1 MKIISQSHLL
11 LGTAICALLTTPA
24 FAQADAAGQNADG
37 EIVVT
42 AQRRE
47 QRLQDVPVAVSVV
60 GGETLQR
67 QNITSLNDM
76 AVRLPN
82 VRISTGTIANA
93 ITIRGVGS
101 GPNPGFEQSVAT
113 FVDGVYRSRSR
124 STRAA
129 LFDLERVEVLKGPQ
143 TTFFGANA
151 IAGALNIVTRK
162 PGEELNY
169 NAVATYVPS
178 TQEYDV
184 QMGVDA
190 PLSPS
195 LSARIAGRVSGS
207 DGYIK
212 SSNTGEDGPHDRT
225 AQGRIALKWEPDSDF
240 RSDLRIDGA
249 RSRTRGSG
257 MYQVINCPPPPGFAL
272 APINV
277 CNRYLN
283 QNGGNIDDTLDYHSA
298 TGPTQTNYDFIEG
311 AWTNSVD
318 VGSGSINMISGY
330 FWHHTTNLGQGIPFP
345 LTDAIGGTNG
355 YPTRQDERY
364 RQVSQE
370 IRYQSATGGTL
381 EYMIGGYASH
391 GRLSTRTVVGFSFQP
406 FGARDTTGTFNAS
419 TLFAGNNII
428 TQNDTTWSGFASATI
443 RPIEHFRINLGAR
456 YSSIQKRAHRTAAPG
471 LGDNLASFE
480 GFQSLSPAQT
490 AIVARLLATNTA
502 DFARPER
509 TDNKFMP
516 SASIQY
522 DLSRDVMIY
531 ASYANGFKAGG
542 YSFGAQND
550 DFGPETVNAY
560 ELGIKGSFLDRRLNM
575 DLTFYRSDYK
585 DLQETSLQLQPN
597 GTITS
602 LVQNV
607 GASRSQGVEFNASLR
622 TTSWLTL
629 NTSVAYLDAKYTDYP
644 NGACTIQALAQVG
657 GGCTQDLSGKRRT
670 NAPEWSGNVGARAS
684 IPVGNYNLTVDP
696 LVYFTSRYFMAATAD
711 PLLEQRG
718 YTKVDLRIGFGPQDG
733 RWEVALVGKNLTDKL
748 TTQYKQSIP
757 LAPGSISALVDAPRT
772 VGVQLT
778 IR

>member
-1 MKIISQSHLL
+1 
-11 LGTAICALLTTPA
+11 
-24 FAQADAAGQNADG
+24 
-37 EIVVT
+37 
-42 AQRRE
+42 
-47 QRLQDVPVAVSVV
+47 
-60 GGETLQR
+60 
-67 QNITSLNDM
+67 
-76 AVRLPN
+76 
-82 VRISTGTIANA
+82 
-93 ITIRGVGS
+93 
-101 GPNPGFEQSVAT
+101 
-113 FVDGVYRSRSR
+113 
-124 STRAA
+124 
-129 LFDLERVEVLKGPQ
+129 
-143 TTFFGANA
+143 
-151 IAGALNIVTRK
+151 
-162 PGEELNY
+162 
-169 NAVATYVPS
+169 
-178 TQEYDV
+178 
-184 QMGVDA
+184 
-190 PLSPS
+190 
-195 LSARIAGRVSGS
+195 
-207 DGYIK
+207 
-212 SSNTGEDGPHDRT
+212 
-225 AQGRIALKWEPDSDF
+225 
-240 RSDLRIDGA
+240 
-249 RSRTRGSG
+249 
-257 MYQVINCPPPPGFAL
+257 
-272 APINV
+272 
-277 CNRYLN
+277 
-283 QNGGNIDDTLDYHSA
+283 
-298 TGPTQTNYDFIEG
+298 
-311 AWTNSVD
+311 
-318 VGSGSINMISGY
+318 MISGY

-364 RQVSQE
+364 RKVSQE

-542 YSFGAQND
+542 YSFGAQNE

-622 TTSWLTL
+622 TASWLTL